1 MTSVRIISRLTSNF
15 FVAHFTFT
23 FDLSLKRKL
32 QRGERSPEW
41 TRATNLLVLCYRDFQ
56 AAGWALHP
64 RDTRKHA
71 VLCNLRGFLQIPQRR
86 KFLLRALFL
95 LTTPRPSLML
105 HLCKSVSLLWDKSA
119 TVKAIPLTP
128 VPLSTVVSPPM
139 TAVLVCRIRRGG
151 HLRGD

>member
-41 TRATNLLVLCYRDFQ
+41 TRATNLPVLCYRDFQ

-71 VLCNLRGFLQIPQRR
+71 VLCNLRGFLQIPQ
-86 KFLLRALFL
+86 
-95 LTTPRPSLML
+95 TTQGATIAAEIPPPCSLPPDDPEAILNAAPMQISIIVMRQICHGKGHSPHPRPLKHSR
-105 HLCKSVSLLWDKSA
+105 V
-119 TVKAIPLTP
+119 
-128 VPLSTVVSPPM
+128 
-139 TAVLVCRIRRGG
+139 TADDRCVGL
-151 HLRGD
+151 